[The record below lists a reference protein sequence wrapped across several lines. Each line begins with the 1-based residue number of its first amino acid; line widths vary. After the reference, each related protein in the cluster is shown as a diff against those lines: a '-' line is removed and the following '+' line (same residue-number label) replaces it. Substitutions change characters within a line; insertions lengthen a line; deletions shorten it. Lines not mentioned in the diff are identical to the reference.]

1 MNQALRVS
9 HPATTP
15 LPFDIDFDA
24 LSLPV
29 AGQPSVIRDIP
40 LFTPIDHK
48 IDAALVLTRNGA
60 VAGPGVIQAHLVQ
73 DRGSLGVFNV
83 SRNVAVLRSGQV
95 SRIEPSAVLTA
106 LHPVYLRL
114 RASIS
119 VDASTPWWVGA
130 SAAGTVHFTVE
141 LQK

>member
-40 LFTPIDHK
+40 LFTPIDHR
-48 IDAALVLTRNGA
+48 IDAAFVLVRNGS
-60 VAGPGVIQAHLVQ
+60 AGPGTIQAYLVQ
-73 DRGSLGVFNV
+73 DRGTIGVFNV
-83 SRNVAVLRSGQV
+83 SRTSAVLRNGQTI
-95 SRIEPSAVLTA
+95 RIEPSASLTA

-114 RASIS
+114 RASIPA
-119 VDASTPWWVGA
+119 DASTPWWAGA
-130 SAAGTVHFTVE
+130 SATGTIHFTVE
-141 LQK
+141 QQQ